1 MVQVSGSRGRQ
12 VTTYSCLCKGIA
24 CKYSNLFP
32 WASGWSESSA
42 AARAAQSESVWG
54 YQCVTQTDCCAGQ
67 SGPAAETQHCSC
79 CSIFKLE
86 LWMSWSTWCHGH
98 HRRHGA
104 GVVQVQ
110 VATDSTQ
117 ARTETVTP
125 LALVLLRP
133 VLVLPRAWLPVGSSR
148 RAGRCGATRTQI
160 LLTRVLLRLAQRQTR
175 KYRCWPCGGH
185 VSAAGQAPEMQR
197 ARSMCHWAAASVFL
211 SCACIFL
218 KVNLVT
224 DLQISQCSLTS
235 IKSCSWCFLWST
247 ISMWSYWTKSSL

>member
-1 MVQVSGSRGRQ
+1 MVQVSGSRARQ

-67 SGPAAETQHCSC
+67 SGPASAAETQHCSC

-133 VLVLPRAWLPVGSSR
+133 VLVL
-148 RAGRCGATRTQI
+148 T
-160 LLTRVLLRLAQRQTR
+160 
-175 KYRCWPCGGH
+175 CWP
-185 VSAAGQAPEMQR
+185 M
-197 ARSMCHWAAASVFL
+197 
-211 SCACIFL
+211 
-218 KVNLVT
+218 
-224 DLQISQCSLTS
+224 
-235 IKSCSWCFLWST
+235 WCN
-247 ISMWSYWTKSSL
+247 